1 VAKARP
7 ESRAVD
13 GILLLD
19 KPAGISSSAAVQQ
32 VKRLFNAAKA
42 GHAGS
47 LDPLATGMLPVCL
60 GEATK
65 LCAYLLDS
73 DKRYTVRA
81 RVGTRTTT
89 GDAEGQPVAASNPAE
104 LTREALAA
112 ALPRFV
118 GETLQRAPMY
128 SARKHEGRRLYELA
142 REGVQVEREA
152 RPIRIHELRLT
163 AFDAGTFDLDVRC
176 SKGTYIRTLVED
188 LAAAVGQQSH
198 VEVLRREEVSPFGAG
213 PMVGFPALEDSLPE
227 ARDALLLPGLR
238 ALAGWPTVTVDAAG
252 RARLAMGQ
260 AVRSAADAPP
270 GDTAVLDQSG
280 RLLAIAELRAGG
292 WLAPRRWLAGQGEKP
307 PDPPHR

>member
-7 ESRAVD
+7 EARAVD

-32 VKRLFNAAKA
+32 VKRLFDAAKA

-81 RVGTRTTT
+81 RVGVRTAT
-89 GDAEGQPVAASNPAE
+89 GDAEGGPVASSDASR
-104 LTREALAA
+104 LTREALAGV
-112 ALPRFV
+112 LTGFT
-118 GETLQRAPMY
+118 GEIQQRAPMY

-142 REGVQVEREA
+142 REGIEVEREA
-152 RPIRIHELRLT
+152 RPIRVHELRLT
-163 AFDAGTFDLDVRC
+163 GFGDGIFDLDVRC
-176 SKGTYIRTLVED
+176 SKGTYIRVLVED
-188 LAAAVGQQSH
+188 IAAAAGQEAH
-198 VEVLRREEVSPFGAG
+198 VEVLRREEVTPFGAG
-213 PMVGFPALEDSLPE
+213 PMVTLEALRQQPPE
-227 ARDALLLPGLR
+227 ALDGLLLPGLR
-238 ALAGWPTVTVDAAG
+238 ALHGWPTVTADAAA

-260 AVRSAADAPP
+260 TVRLGTGDRVGHAAVVDE
-270 GDTAVLDQSG
+270 SG

-292 WLAPRRWLAGQGEKP
+292 WVSSRRWLAGPAEKP
-307 PDPPHR
+307 RPAGS